1 MHREARV
8 THRVLI
14 VDDNLDN
21 VLSSGVLLQMAGH
34 EVCTAFDG
42 LQALKVAEL
51 YSPRV
56 ILLDIGLPGLC
67 GYDVAE
73 RIRTAPWG
81 THMVLVA
88 VTGMSGSDVSEKCIR
103 AGFHFNFVKPVAPQ
117 ELTLLLSHI
126 PAKVRPLPPLN
137 CQVLV
142 PEFTPSAPV
151 DSPQH

>member
-1 MHREARV
+1 MHTEARV
-8 THRVLI
+8 SHRVLI

-21 VLSSGVLLQMAGH
+21 VLSSGVLVKMAGH
-34 EVCTAFDG
+34 EVCAAFDG

-73 RIRTAPWG
+73 RIREAPWG
-81 THMVLVA
+81 QDMVLVA
-88 VTGMSGSDVSEKCIR
+88 VTGMSGADVAEKCLR
-103 AGFHFNFVKPVAPQ
+103 SGFHFTFVKPVAPQ

-126 PAKVRPLPPLN
+126 PAKPRATQPLN
-137 CQVLV
+137 SELRIPDVSYGALA
-142 PEFTPSAPV
+142 E
-151 DSPQH
+151 